1 MNTVENL
8 PFYNQTYNDYMDSI
22 SDGQLLIVPINN
34 LDIIPETYKT
44 IRDSSP
50 NLIAILTGKAC
61 NYRRSER
68 VKRDIL
74 TNNKDKHFIVSSH
87 RVLLYSS
94 QPLLL
99 KVISIITLSILFYN
113 SFNIFL

>member
-22 SDGQLLIVPINN
+22 SDGQLLIIPINN

-44 IRDSSP
+44 IKDSSP

-68 VKRDIL
+68 VKRNIL
-74 TNNKDKHFIVSSH
+74 ANDNDKHFIVSSH
-87 RVLLYSS
+87 KVLLYSS
-94 QPLLL
+94 QPLSL
-99 KVISIITLSILFYN
+99 KVISIINILFYN

>member
-8 PFYNQTYNDYMDSI
+8 PFYNQTYNDYMDSV

-61 NYRRSER
+61 NYRSSER
-68 VKRDIL
+68 VKRDI
-74 TNNKDKHFIVSSH
+74 TNNRNKHFIVSSH

-99 KVISIITLSILFYN
+99 KVISIIISSILFYN